1 MLTEVRAQNGMA
13 RMNDLLALSEH
24 LGVSAAY
31 GQLHNHFYLVLKV
44 GREGDV
50 YKYNLFDPFRG
61 GEEKLTLSSDKI
73 DLKVGATKDL
83 RDARD
88 VALEKSGKGFTGRFR
103 KFLRIEKDGY
113 EMRDFLAD
121 SGYDLETWFDKVWN
135 KGEIQQHQNDE
146 ENCGYL
152 CVYAAKQANIM
163 NPRTGKNVKPVGTS
177 TPYGF
182 VGWARLKLAE
192 LKKEGTA

>member
-31 GQLHNHFYLVLKV
+31 GQFGQHFYLVLKV
-44 GREGDV
+44 GKEGDV
-50 YKYNLFDPFRG
+50 YRYNLFDPFRG
-61 GEEKLTLSSDKI
+61 GDDKLVLTSDKL
-73 DLKVGATKDL
+73 DLKIGATKDL
-83 RDARD
+83 REARD
-88 VALEKSGKGFTGRFR
+88 AALEKSGKSFFGRFR
-103 KFLRIEKDGY
+103 KLVGAEKDGY
-113 EMRDFLAD
+113 EMKDFLAD
-121 SGYDLETWFDKVWN
+121 SGYNLETDFDKIWN
-135 KGEIQQHQNDE
+135 KGEIQQRMNDE

-163 NPRTGKNVKPVGTS
+163 NPETRKNVKPVGTS

-182 VGWARLKLAE
+182 VGWAKLKLAE
-192 LKKEGTA
+192 LKKEGLA